1 MNQRNP
7 AMRAERRTVAE
18 ALGGSKI
25 WFDLTTSI
33 RLVVLP
39 PVGITR
45 VECRYAVALAR
56 DLPGQ
61 VGYCR
66 FDGNLGRF
74 RVVDEA
80 AARLALDLDRRIE
93 HAPQP
98 KRRGPIRQAA
108 RDFERW
114 FRLTRR
120 RLIWGAIRALP
131 TLQRLFGKVGFHL
144 GKGLSGAVV
153 IHKDEQLFDT
163 VPFAPGDLL
172 VLGGATWEKHDMAQ
186 LRDLR
191 DRVGVSLVFLCYD
204 LVPIKFPHFYLP
216 ESVVDFERFAEFIVR
231 EASLVLCISEATRR
245 DLEAF
250 AAAKQ
255 LTLRQARVIRLG
267 HNLSPPSPA
276 PPIDLP
282 SRVKPGG
289 YVLYVST
296 IQVRKNHQMLYQ
308 IWRRF
313 AERRG
318 GGDLPYLVFV
328 GIHGWLVDDLMSM
341 IGRDPLVASRI
352 VILSRTTDAELAW
365 LYRNCL
371 FTVYPSLYEGWG
383 LPISESLAHG
393 KICIASD
400 NSSMPEA
407 GEGLALHLDPL
418 DFAAWYREIESLI
431 DDPARRAAMEAAIA
445 AGYRPHD
452 WAEAGQS
459 FAREVADYAATRPRP
474 AAPG

>member
-1 MNQRNP
+1 
-7 AMRAERRTVAE
+7 
-18 ALGGSKI
+18 
-25 WFDLTTSI
+25 
-33 RLVVLP
+33 
-39 PVGITR
+39 
-45 VECRYAVALAR
+45 
-56 DLPGQ
+56 
-61 VGYCR
+61 
-66 FDGNLGRF
+66 
-74 RVVDEA
+74 
-80 AARLALDLDRRIE
+80 
-93 HAPQP
+93 
-98 KRRGPIRQAA
+98 
-108 RDFERW
+108 
-114 FRLTRR
+114 
-120 RLIWGAIRALP
+120 
-131 TLQRLFGKVGFHL
+131 
-144 GKGLSGAVV
+144 
-153 IHKDEQLFDT
+153 
-163 VPFAPGDLL
+163 
-172 VLGGATWEKHDMAQ
+172 MAQ
-186 LRDLR
+186 LRELR

-216 ESVVDFERFAEFIVR
+216 EAVVDFERFAEFIAR

-250 AAAKQ
+250 AAGKQ
-255 LTLRQARVIRLG
+255 LTLRQVRVIRLG

-313 AERRG
+313 AERRD

-431 DDPARRAAMEAAIA
+431 DDPDRRAAMEAAIA

-452 WAEAGQS
+452 WAKAGAS
-459 FAREVADYAATRPRP
+459 FAREVADYAATRSRSAPP
-474 AAPG
+474 A